1 MSQNLYGYICY
12 KAHIFMAFYVYL
24 FYFIYLIVYFLF
36 NKVKLFT
43 ENSFF
48 VVLKHN
54 VSFYSVM
61 WAQKQ
66 YFWGK
71 MVW

>member
-1 MSQNLYGYICY
+1 
-12 KAHIFMAFYVYL
+12 MAFYVYL

-66 YFWGK
+66 YFGGK